1 MKIQNIKKTKYEQ
14 VAEIL
19 DKQGYITD
27 SETFKIYGNESDLYK
42 VREHVRIWK
51 KLQADKQ
58 FFADK
63 KIVEKQ
69 KGHRCHLVR
78 VEGQD
83 SYYKVGKQ
91 FYNSIDL
98 TN

>member
-27 SETFKIYGNESDLYK
+27 SETVKIFGIEGGLYN
-42 VREHVRIWK
+42 VHEHVRIWK
-51 KLQADKQ
+51 KLRADKE

-63 KIVEKQ
+63 KIVEKR

-98 TN
+98 TD